1 MEKLFIL
8 IVNRSLVASW
18 LILAIL
24 VLRLF
29 LKKAPKRIPCFL
41 WGLVAVRLV
50 CPLSLESVLS
60 LIPSAEPLPENFV
73 YAAQP
78 KVYSGVPVIDRVVN
92 PIVSATLSTD
102 TATAS
107 ANHSQI
113 AAFLFSCI
121 WVAGVIL
128 MFTYA
133 FVTTFLL
140 KRRLKT
146 ATLLEKGIKQSE
158 RVSSPFVLGI
168 FKPTIYLPY
177 TLKECELTYVI
188 AHERAHIERRDT
200 IWKPLAFFLLSIYW
214 FNPLL
219 WVAYVFLCRD
229 IEAACDEKVIS
240 HMDIESRRAYST
252 ALLKCSIKKKGITA
266 CPVAFGENS
275 VKTRVSEV
283 MNYKKPKFWIICLS
297 VVACVLV
304 AVCFLTNPESETE
317 NEPITSGNDVIASE
331 EPEKEEVNTEE
342 YSFPYGDISDTRI
355 RTMGVAYAPY
365 VLELN
370 AEERVY
376 LSNAILTSKWMF
388 TTEDIPRPD
397 GEAYMVYVYDKKF
410 PYQITFYADG
420 HAQIDRNGE
429 STNYRVEGV
438 ADLAASKFCAEA
450 PDAGRLILC
459 EPENLTPGGV
469 WISEWEDTNEMGPY
483 TFEIIGNPVNASVY
497 AKLTYEDANS
507 DVSWEYQTEEIYVSE
522 LDVVQNIGF
531 CFQGYLFLAGGK
543 VYCIELEGDN
553 AGTAKWIND
562 EFLGASAAWALE
574 DKYGLYNLLYLSGY
588 NGPDF
593 MVINTKTGDTLARF
607 DHLDFSD
614 IPDVDAADYYWPNK
628 IVLENGTL
636 KLYFASNGKVA
647 VVDPNT
653 GKVIALESA

>member
-60 LIPSAEPLPENFV
+60 LIPSAEPLPENFA

-78 KVYSGVPVIDRVVN
+78 QVHNGVPVMDGVVN
-92 PIVSATLSTD
+92 PMVPATLGTAA
-102 TATAS
+102 ATANPS
-107 ANHSQI
+107 HTQI
-113 AAFLFSCI
+113 VTFVFSCL
-121 WVAGVIL
+121 WVTGVVC
-128 MFTYA
+128 MFSYA
-133 FVTTFLL
+133 FVTTLLL
-140 KRRLKT
+140 KRRLRT
-146 ATLLEKGIKQSE
+146 ATLLEKGVKQSE
-158 RVSSPFVLGI
+158 YAKSPFVLGI

-177 TLKECELTYVI
+177 HLKESNLPYVI

-214 FNPLL
+214 FHPLL
-219 WVAYVFLCRD
+219 WVAYALLCRD
-229 IEAACDEKVIS
+229 IEAACDEKVIQD
-240 HMDIESRRAYST
+240 MDIASRRAYSA
-252 ALLKCSIKKKGITA
+252 ALLACSIQKNGFAA

-275 VKTRVSEV
+275 VKTRIKEV
-283 MNYKKPKFWIICLS
+283 MNYKKPKFWIVCVSI
-297 VVACVLV
+297 VACIVV
-304 AVCFLTNPESETE
+304 AVCFLTNPERETE
-317 NEPITSGNDVIASE
+317 NEQISSENNMVASD
-331 EPEKEEVNTEE
+331 EPEKEKVNIED
-342 YSFPYGDISDTRI
+342 YSFPYGDIGDTRI

-370 AEERVY
+370 AEERAY
-376 LSNAILTSKWMF
+376 LSNAILTSKWMYI
-388 TTEDIPRPD
+388 TEDIPRPD
-397 GEAYMVYVYDKKF
+397 GEAYMVYVYDKEF

-429 STNYRVEGV
+429 TTNYWVQGV

-459 EPENLTPGGV
+459 EPKNLTPGGV

-507 DVSWEYQTEEIYVSE
+507 DASWEYQTEEIYVSE

-553 AGTAKWIND
+553 AGTAKWVND
-562 EFLGASAAWALE
+562 AFLGASAAWVLE
-574 DKYGLYNLLYLSGY
+574 DQYGLYNLLYLSGY
-588 NGPDF
+588 NGPDI
-593 MVINTKTGDTLARF
+593 MVINTKTGDTIARF

-614 IPDVDAADYYWPNK
+614 IPDVDAAQFYWPNK
-628 IVLENGTL
+628 IMLENGSL
-636 KLYFASNGKVA
+636 KLHFASNGKVA

-653 GKVIALESA
+653 GKVIELE